1 MNLQN
6 PQVKSVQSDL
16 STWLSVTLIPD
27 LFTGKRLDMDFLYL
41 YLNPFWHRPMTL
53 LLIQDGICTK
63 RANVDERNKIHT

>member
-41 YLNPFWHRPMTL
+41 YLTESL
-53 LLIQDGICTK
+53 LASTYDPVTHPRWNMYKESKCG
-63 RANVDERNKIHT
+63 